1 MVLYAI
7 IMLIAAAQ
15 MLGFGIAIFRG
26 HTGLIHDYHRKKI
39 EKTDEKRYARAFS
52 VGLFIIAAAFFAS
65 GLAALIIGERAGIAA
80 LLLPFSGLAAGITV
94 IVRVQKKYNGGVF

>member
-26 HTGLIHDYHRKKI
+26 KTGLIHDYHRKNIK
-39 EKTDEKRYARAFS
+39 KGDEKRYARAFS
-52 VGLFIIAAAFFAS
+52 IGLFIIAAAFFAS
-65 GLAALIIGERAGIAA
+65 ALAALIIGERAGIAA
-80 LLLPFSGLAAGITV
+80 LLPFTGLAAGITV
-94 IVRVQKKYNGGVF
+94 IVIAQKKYNGGVF